1 MRGATW
7 WLPLGAALCVFAR
20 CGGRTAI
27 DFESNDVAGSSFSS
41 GGFGVPQAG
50 GAGTGGTSAGII
62 CPPGQSVCGGTCID
76 EQTDNNNCGGCGIP
90 CSAISPSTAACTL
103 GRCLVTLASGDDF
116 MDIAVGATGVY
127 WTTYG
132 GGTVMKVAIGGGT
145 PTTLASGQN
154 TPDGII
160 IDATSVYWTTDVI
173 NGTVMK
179 VPIGGGTPTT
189 FASAQG
195 VSGPIAVDTTSVYYC
210 TYGADGEIGTVMK
223 VPVGGGARTT
233 LASGHPIYIAV
244 DATSVYWTDSD
255 TSSGTSGSNGTV
267 MKVPVGGGPPTVL
280 ASGQDGPDRI
290 AVDATS
296 VYWTDYNLNHGYSM
310 SLMRLTPK

>member
-1 MRGATW
+1 
-7 WLPLGAALCVFAR
+7 
-20 CGGRTAI
+20 
-27 DFESNDVAGSSFSS
+27 
-41 GGFGVPQAG
+41 
-50 GAGTGGTSAGII
+50 
-62 CPPGQSVCGGTCID
+62 
-76 EQTDNNNCGGCGIP
+76 
-90 CSAISPSTAACTL
+90 
-103 GRCLVTLASGDDF
+103 
-116 MDIAVGATGVY
+116 
-127 WTTYG
+127 
-132 GGTVMKVAIGGGT
+132 
-145 PTTLASGQN
+145 
-154 TPDGII
+154 
-160 IDATSVYWTTDVI
+160 
-173 NGTVMK
+173 
-179 VPIGGGTPTT
+179 
-189 FASAQG
+189 
-195 VSGPIAVDTTSVYYC
+195 VDTTSVYYC